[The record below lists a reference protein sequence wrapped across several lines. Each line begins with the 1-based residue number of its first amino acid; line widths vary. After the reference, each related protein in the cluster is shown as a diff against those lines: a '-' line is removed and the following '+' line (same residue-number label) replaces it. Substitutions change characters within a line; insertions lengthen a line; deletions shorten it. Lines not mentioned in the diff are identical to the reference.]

1 MGPEKSSEVSLEKG
15 LRVKRES
22 RVPRWDKIETKKN
35 ELEGIEAVVED
46 ESPPEERRWRSEVRR
61 STTSR

>member
-1 MGPEKSSEVSLEKG
+1 MEKG